1 MEDAPS
7 HSGSSRP
14 MTFFFVFFLITDHPQ
29 FEDTSTVVNRRER
42 ERRAL
47 PKEVRMRSMR
57 RGEKGPH
64 APFFFYHKSSGLHI
78 INI

>member
-7 HSGSSRP
+7 HSGNSRP
-14 MTFFFVFFLITDHPQ
+14 MTFLFVFLLITDHPQ

-57 RGEKGPH
+57 RGEKGGPH
-64 APFFFYHKSSGLHI
+64 APFFYIKSPAGFTL
-78 INI
+78 